1 MAYEKIGWNDYDDDL
16 SLEENIARNAV
27 ATDTLLNRMDEGIA
41 KANNVSVTVETTD
54 APSVEIVDNEAGDG
68 YTMNFGIP
76 KGEKGDKGD
85 AGADGADG
93 AAATVTVGE
102 VTTGEA
108 GTDASVT
115 NSGTENAAVLD
126 FVLPKGEKGD
136 QGEKGEQ
143 GDPGQ
148 DGADGAAATV
158 TVGEVTTLEAGEE
171 ATVTNSGTENAAVLD
186 FAIPKG
192 EKGDQGDPGP
202 AGADG
207 AAATIEV
214 GSVTSGD
221 TASVKNAGTESSAVL
236 NFVLPKGDKGDQGE
250 KGDKGDP
257 FSIAKTYA
265 SVDEMNEDFD
275 DEEVAEGQF
284 VVIATGDVNDEDNA
298 KLYVKGAE
306 SFTFITDLS
315 GADGLQG
322 PAGADG
328 APGADGA
335 DGVAATIVV
344 GQVTTGEAGTDATV
358 TNSGTAN
365 AAIFDFVIPK
375 GEKGDKGDQGDP
387 GQDGAEGAQG
397 PEGPQGPQ
405 GNPGAA
411 GADGAA
417 ATVTVGEVTT
427 LEAGEEATVT
437 NSGTENAAVLDFAI
451 PKGEKGDKGDPFTIK
466 KTYASVSAMNDD
478 FSNDD
483 VPEGSFV
490 MIDTGNV
497 EDEDNAK
504 LYVKG
509 ADAFSYITD
518 LSGATGLKG
527 DPGQDGAPGA
537 AGSAATIV
545 VGEVTTG
552 EAGTDASV
560 TNSGTANAAIFD
572 FVIPKGEK
580 GDKGDQGEQGPEGP
594 QGPQGDPGATGADG
608 VAATVTVGDVTTVE
622 STEEAAVENV
632 GTATAAILNFSI
644 PKGEKGDSGIGKTVV
659 EGIQLNGYTVG
670 TKAEVFNEYS
680 VPDISTE
687 DTSVAT
693 PNANIATG
701 EYSHAEG
708 CTTKAYGNYSHAEGH
723 YTTASG
729 NKSHSEG
736 FYTTASGLNS
746 HAEGSNSIASGSSS
760 HAEGNG
766 SEASGIDAHAEG
778 SGTTASGR
786 SSHSEGYHTIA
797 SGYFQHVQGQY
808 NIEDADGLYA
818 HIVGWGSRDS
828 KKNIHT
834 ITTTGDGWF
843 AGKLSAGTPESP
855 ANPTEA
861 NDLITKKYFEDNS
874 TAGLTGEATSI
885 EAIAEPTTASTS
897 DIATKVNE
905 IIAALKARGVVL

>member
-143 GDPGQ
+143 GDPGK
-148 DGADGAAATV
+148 DGVDGAAATV

-186 FAIPKG
+186 FAIP
-192 EKGDQGDPGP
+192 EKGDQGEQGP

-221 TASVKNAGTESSAVL
+221 TASVENAGTESSAVL

-275 DEEVAEGQF
+275 NEEVAEGQF

-397 PEGPQGPQ
+397 PQGDPGADGADGAAATVTVGEVTTGEAGTDATVTNSGTENAAVLDFVLPKGEKGDKGDQGEQGPEGPQGPQ
-405 GNPGAA
+405 GDPGQDGADATIEIGDVTTVGSTEQAAVKNVGTATAAILNFSIPKGEKGDKGDPFSITKTYASVSAMNDDFSNGEVPEGAFVMIDTGNVEDEDNAKLYVKGADAFSYITDLSGATGITGPAGADGAPGQDGAAATIQVGNVTTGEPGTDATVTNSGTSSNAVLDFVIPKGEKGDKGDQGDPGQDGAEGAQGPEGPQGPQGDPGAD

-451 PKGEKGDKGDPFTIK
+451 P
-466 KTYASVSAMNDD
+466 
-478 FSNDD
+478 
-483 VPEGSFV
+483 
-490 MIDTGNV
+490 
-497 EDEDNAK
+497 
-504 LYVKG
+504 
-509 ADAFSYITD
+509 
-518 LSGATGLKG
+518 
-527 DPGQDGAPGA
+527 
-537 AGSAATIV
+537 
-545 VGEVTTG
+545 
-552 EAGTDASV
+552 
-560 TNSGTANAAIFD
+560 
-572 FVIPKGEK
+572 
-580 GDKGDQGEQGPEGP
+580 
-594 QGPQGDPGATGADG
+594 
-608 VAATVTVGDVTTVE
+608 
-622 STEEAAVENV
+622 
-632 GTATAAILNFSI
+632 
-644 PKGEKGDSGIGKTVV
+644 
-659 EGIQLNGYTVG
+659 
-670 TKAEVFNEYS
+670 
-680 VPDISTE
+680 
-687 DTSVAT
+687 
-693 PNANIATG
+693 
-701 EYSHAEG
+701 
-708 CTTKAYGNYSHAEGH
+708 
-723 YTTASG
+723 
-729 NKSHSEG
+729 
-736 FYTTASGLNS
+736 
-746 HAEGSNSIASGSSS
+746 
-760 HAEGNG
+760 
-766 SEASGIDAHAEG
+766 
-778 SGTTASGR
+778 
-786 SSHSEGYHTIA
+786 
-797 SGYFQHVQGQY
+797 
-808 NIEDADGLYA
+808 
-818 HIVGWGSRDS
+818 
-828 KKNIHT
+828 
-834 ITTTGDGWF
+834 
-843 AGKLSAGTPESP
+843 
-855 ANPTEA
+855 
-861 NDLITKKYFEDNS
+861 
-874 TAGLTGEATSI
+874 
-885 EAIAEPTTASTS
+885 
-897 DIATKVNE
+897 
-905 IIAALKARGVVL
+905 